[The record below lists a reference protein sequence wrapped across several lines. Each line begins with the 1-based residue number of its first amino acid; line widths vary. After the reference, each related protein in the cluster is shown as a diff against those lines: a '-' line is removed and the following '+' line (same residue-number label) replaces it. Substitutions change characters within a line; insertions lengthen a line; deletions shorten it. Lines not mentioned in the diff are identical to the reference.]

1 MQREIDASSYDAEL
15 KGNVRAFLQVR
26 LGGLMERDAGE
37 LFNVHLSTL
46 KPEEWLSTS
55 AIVELEVLGE
65 QAKNFFVLLVC
76 HYILET
82 LRANPTGGTDKNGKP
97 MPVRHVVFI
106 EEAHNIIAPSTQ
118 QLGGDA
124 VNPKISATAYIVK
137 MLAEVR
143 ALREAIVI
151 ADQLPT
157 ALASEVT
164 KNTGFKLVHR
174 LTAQDDREQIGT
186 AISASPLQLE
196 RMASFTSGRA
206 FIYHE
211 RTMKPF
217 EMQVAE
223 WLAPDIDFDY
233 SNDDQLYSEM
243 WRLPTMERAAIVS
256 FRNWQDNYLFKV
268 DDKLTELQ
276 AAYINTNSPVDIQC
290 CMAQK
295 AVLLAECKRLLVKCK
310 RLKKL
315 WILSEQEKTPL
326 QEEFKEIISYI
337 NGMVERLNLMKKID

>member
-1 MQREIDASSYDAEL
+1 
-15 KGNVRAFLQVR
+15 
-26 LGGLMERDAGE
+26 MERDAGE
-37 LFNVHLSTL
+37 LFNVETSTL
-46 KPEEWLSTS
+46 KPEEWLNVS

-65 QAKNFFVLLVC
+65 GAKNFFVLLVC
-76 HYILET
+76 HYVLES
-82 LRANPTGGTDKNGKP
+82 LRADPKGGVDKNGKP
-97 MPVRHVVFI
+97 MPVRHAIFI
-106 EEAHNIIAPSTQ
+106 EEAHNVIAPSTQ
-118 QLGGDA
+118 QEGTDS
-124 VNPKISATAYIVK
+124 VDPKISATAYIVK

-174 LTAQDDREQIGT
+174 LTSQDDREQIGT

-211 RTMKPF
+211 RTQKPF

-223 WLAPDIDFDY
+223 WIAPKIAFDF
-233 SNDDQLYSEM
+233 SNDAQLYSEM
-243 WRLPTMERAAIVS
+243 WRLPTMEKAITVA
-256 FRNWQDNYLFKV
+256 FRNWQEKYLFT
-268 DDKLTELQ
+268 TEDRLIALQ
-276 AAYINTNSPVDIQC
+276 SKYINYINVENVAEIQR

-295 AVLLAECKRLLVKCK
+295 AVLLAECRQLLTKCS
-310 RLKKL
+310 RIRKL
-315 WILSEQEKTPL
+315 WILTDDKKYPL
-326 QEEFKEIISYI
+326 NEEFEEATSYI
-337 NGMVERLNLMKKID
+337 NDMIERLNSIKEI